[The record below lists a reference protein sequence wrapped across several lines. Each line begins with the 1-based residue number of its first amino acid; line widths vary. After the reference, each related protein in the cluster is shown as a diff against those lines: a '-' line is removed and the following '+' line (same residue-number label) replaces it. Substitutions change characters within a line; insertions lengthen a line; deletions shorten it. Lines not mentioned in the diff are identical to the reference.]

1 MYTTKAQIL
10 HSLRSPLQDKE
21 RKEPA
26 LAIILDVRW
35 FKDKFFEGNIIK
47 ATIKEQ
53 VLEVT
58 TSVTIIEV
66 EPQQ

>member
-1 MYTTKAQIL
+1 MKAQIL

-21 RKEPA
+21 RKELA
-26 LAIILDVRW
+26 LAIILAVR

-53 VLEVT
+53 MLEET

-66 EPQQ
+66 EP

>member
-1 MYTTKAQIL
+1 MKAQIL

-26 LAIILDVRW
+26 LAIILD
-35 FKDKFFEGNIIK
+35 IMK

-53 VLEVT
+53 VLEET

-66 EPQQ
+66 EPQQQPSSPKRI